1 MISGGGVVCVANSL
15 SLGVKAKPGC
25 LPSKSVPR
33 APSVAGLNK
42 DRAIIPAV
50 LDLLN
55 EARRV
60 RDCGD

>member
-25 LPSKSVPR
+25 LLSRFVPH
-33 APSVAGLNK
+33 APSVTELNM
-42 DRAIIPAV
+42 DRAVIPVV
-50 LDLLN
+50 LNLLN

-60 RDCGD
+60 RHCGD